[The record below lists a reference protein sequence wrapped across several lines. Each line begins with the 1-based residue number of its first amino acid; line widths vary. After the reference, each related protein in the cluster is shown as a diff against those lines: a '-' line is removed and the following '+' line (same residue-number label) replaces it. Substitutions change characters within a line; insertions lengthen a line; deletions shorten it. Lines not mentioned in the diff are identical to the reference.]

1 MKNKD
6 LKYLETA
13 TIDELK
19 SILNSISKNINVLSL
34 DYSLTDDLMEGLM
47 EILGEEH
54 LEYLYENY
62 EDDIDEDEM
71 DSITESFIKSINNK
85 DLKFF
90 EPYFENV
97 SNFKNYNRWLFSFSS
112 EIEFPYW
119 AEFNFIEFFENN
131 FKLSS
136 FKK

>member
-1 MKNKD
+1 MKNKE

-19 SILNSISKNINVLSL
+19 SILDSISKNINVLSL
-34 DYSLTDDLMEGLM
+34 DVSLTDDLMEGLM
-47 EILGEEH
+47 ELLGEEH
-54 LEYLYENY
+54 LEYLYENF
-62 EDDIDEDEM
+62 EDDVDEDDM
-71 DSITESFIKSINNK
+71 DSISESFIKSIKNK

>member
-47 EILGEEH
+47 E
-54 LEYLYENY
+54 NY
-62 EDDIDEDEM
+62 
-71 DSITESFIKSINNK
+71 
-85 DLKFF
+85 
-90 EPYFENV
+90 
-97 SNFKNYNRWLFSFSS
+97 
-112 EIEFPYW
+112 
-119 AEFNFIEFFENN
+119 
-131 FKLSS
+131 
-136 FKK
+136 